1 MLSDKSSDLWYKQ
14 FVMMKEESL
23 SEYVKKK
30 TNEASMAWIQGF
42 YFHFGTQGF
51 TMKKFKVTGIYYTYI
66 SITLLLFSIQ
76 LFTILSAD
84 INIFLKAGTVIEA
97 DFTRMS
103 V

>member
-1 MLSDKSSDLWYKQ
+1 
-14 FVMMKEESL
+14 
-23 SEYVKKK
+23 
-30 TNEASMAWIQGF
+30 
-42 YFHFGTQGF
+42 
-51 TMKKFKVTGIYYTYI
+51 MKKFKVTGIYYTYI

-84 INIFLKAGTVIEA
+84 INIFLKASTVIEA